1 MDRCHNSDKIINIV
15 HMSTDKSKSKSYEI
29 IYYDVTKGVLYKMT
43 QNTISGNNCTKTTL
57 HQLLFFKERL

>member
-1 MDRCHNSDKIINIV
+1 
-15 HMSTDKSKSKSYEI
+15 MSTDKSKSKSYEI
-29 IYYDVTKGVLYKMT
+29 IYYDVTKGGLYKMT